1 MYYCRSASESYDE
14 FIDAVFN
21 REAPMPAEEQK
32 TTFGTILGDA
42 LNDACSLD
50 VVQTVH
56 SRLCGMIEEH
66 KASKDP
72 EPLTITGR
80 TMKTMLTACGVP
92 GEKAEKFEKA
102 CAEQF
107 GADAALSP
115 RNLVETKKFE
125 IETPEVQIRVD
136 PEYSEWIETRYIDGA
151 PYILIPAGA
160 GVQVNGVPIAITRPD
175 VEYEEKE

>member
-1 MYYCRSASESYDE
+1 MVVSAPQLGFLFPSFTDRCADIYSAMYYCRSASESYDE

-66 KASKDP
+66 KAEQGPGAADHYGTYD
-72 EPLTITGR
+72 ENDADRLR
-80 TMKTMLTACGVP
+80 RA
-92 GEKAEKFEKA
+92 GEKAEKFEEA

-107 GADAALSP
+107 GADAALS
-115 RNLVETKKFE
+115 RATLWETKKFE
-125 IETPEVQIRVD
+125 MQNAGGANSRRPRVQRVD
-136 PEYSEWIETRYIDGA
+136 RDA
-151 PYILIPAGA
+151 LH
-160 GVQVNGVPIAITRPD
+160 
-175 VEYEEKE
+175 

>member
-1 MYYCRSASESYDE
+1 MKRRDTIVRYTAPERINHWITAFCFILAAVSGLGFLFPSFTDRSADIYSAMYYCRSASESYDE

-92 GEKAEKFEKA
+92 GEKDRK
-102 CAEQF
+102 
-107 GADAALSP
+107 
-115 RNLVETKKFE
+115 V
-125 IETPEVQIRVD
+125 
-136 PEYSEWIETRYIDGA
+136 
-151 PYILIPAGA
+151 
-160 GVQVNGVPIAITRPD
+160 
-175 VEYEEKE
+175 